1 MKSYI
6 RLATEALYSE
16 QFDLTD
22 VVQRIS
28 DNDGSIK
35 LTLAYIAAKVAAGL
49 NEPMSNA
56 DVDRALA
63 EMTALFKHIHTSTL
77 GIEIRKLKNSA
88 EKSWSQRQTAIL
100 DGKRAF
106 EIDEWSYAALIY
118 SLEKAKRCPCSD
130 SERKETKKNYD
141 ELVGSKRR
149 LAELELAEAEHR
161 LVQLESERKIA
172 PDYEDLLDRMRF
184 VLDPVDVYGVA
195 MMSYHGD
202 ECEQDFVEA
211 ACFCRIA
218 AERGFA
224 MAQHALALMYENGE
238 GVSKDSTEAVK
249 WYRKAAEQ
257 GYANSLNNLGGC
269 YEVGNGVKQDH
280 VEAVKCYLQAAEYG
294 LAMAQSYIA
303 GCYAR
308 GDVVQLDHKEAFEWY
323 RKAAEQGLAEAQCK
337 LAISYQ
343 LGLGVGRAKV
353 GIWVEIGVSEDCEI
367 CFSA

>member
-118 SLEKAKRCPCSD
+118 SLEKAKRCPC
-130 SERKETKKNYD
+130 
-141 ELVGSKRR
+141 
-149 LAELELAEAEHR
+149 
-161 LVQLESERKIA
+161 
-172 PDYEDLLDRMRF
+172 
-184 VLDPVDVYGVA
+184 
-195 MMSYHGD
+195 
-202 ECEQDFVEA
+202 
-211 ACFCRIA
+211 
-218 AERGFA
+218 
-224 MAQHALALMYENGE
+224 
-238 GVSKDSTEAVK
+238 
-249 WYRKAAEQ
+249 
-257 GYANSLNNLGGC
+257 
-269 YEVGNGVKQDH
+269 
-280 VEAVKCYLQAAEYG
+280 
-294 LAMAQSYIA
+294 
-303 GCYAR
+303 
-308 GDVVQLDHKEAFEWY
+308 
-323 RKAAEQGLAEAQCK
+323 
-337 LAISYQ
+337 
-343 LGLGVGRAKV
+343 
-353 GIWVEIGVSEDCEI
+353 
-367 CFSA
+367 